1 MYSTLDVVYMYILC
15 YNIITTASS
24 TMNDY
29 DYETVW
35 DYEVSCHD
43 TSYLEEE
50 TGYHGTY
57 IDDEMDYERSDSTD
71 YQNLA
76 YIHFA

>member
-1 MYSTLDVVYMYILC
+1 MYISC
-15 YNIITTASS
+15 YNIITRQK

-43 TSYLEEE
+43 YLEEE
-50 TGYHGTY
+50 NGYSGSY
-57 IDDEMDYERSDSTD
+57 IDDELDYERSDSTD
-71 YQNLA
+71 YQQLA

>member
-1 MYSTLDVVYMYILC
+1 
-15 YNIITTASS
+15 
-24 TMNDY
+24 MNDY

-43 TSYLEEE
+43 YLEEE
-50 TGYHGTY
+50 NGYSGSY
-57 IDDEMDYERSDSTD
+57 IDDELDYERSDSTD
-71 YQNLA
+71 YQQLA